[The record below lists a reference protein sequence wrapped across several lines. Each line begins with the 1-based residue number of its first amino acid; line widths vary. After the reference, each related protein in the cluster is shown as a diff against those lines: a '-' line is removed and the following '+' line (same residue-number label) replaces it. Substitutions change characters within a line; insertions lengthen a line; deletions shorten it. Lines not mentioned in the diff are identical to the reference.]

1 MRISGGERAS
11 VVDRRGFLRRAVGAT
26 AVGAMTALVTDRQAA
41 AAPISFTYVTPFGFL
56 IGYAPVLV
64 AKAGGFFEQQG
75 LDVTI
80 YGGRGSA
87 QAVQQILSG
96 QALLSR
102 AGGSDLI
109 KAVANQEAPIL
120 SIGVVCQ
127 GSPFFMVS
135 HTAKPIRAPRDMV
148 GKSIGVVTRGGSV
161 ENLLDTMLVSDGIDP
176 KTVERNAVGNAP
188 GAFGLIEQGRIDG
201 LIVSAG
207 SVVTLRM
214 EGAPLEAWNTDLHAP
229 VPGQVYVTSK
239 AATVEQPATI
249 VRFLKAVLASM
260 AFITADHDGEKTLAV
275 LKAFEIAEM
284 KNPTIAKA
292 SLFEEAKLWDSAGVG
307 NRLRHMPE
315 HWQHARDILANAK
328 LVPAGDAA
336 ICYTNEFV
344 DQARA

>member
-1 MRISGGERAS
+1 MGKPQRGSAERI
-11 VVDRRGFLRRAVGAT
+11 DRRGFIQRAAGFGA
-26 AVGAMTALVTDRQAA
+26 GAMTVLVADRRAA

-109 KAVANQEAPIL
+109 KAVANQQAPIL

-127 GSPFFMVS
+127 GSPFLMVS
-135 HTAKPIRAPRDMV
+135 HKDKPIHAPKDMI

-161 ENLLDTMLVSDGIDP
+161 ENLLDTMLVNDGLDP
-176 KTVERNAVGNAP
+176 TKVERNVVGNAP

-201 LIVSAG
+201 LIISVG

-214 EGAPLEAWNTDLHAP
+214 EGAPIVAWNTDEHAP

-239 AATVEQPATI
+239 EATVKQPETI
-249 VRFLKAVLASM
+249 VRFLKAVFASM
-260 AFITADHDGEKTLAV
+260 AAITADHDGEKTLAL
-275 LKAFEIAEM
+275 LKVFEIAEM
-284 KNPTIAKA
+284 KNLAIAKA
-292 SLFEEAKLWDSAGVG
+292 GLFEEAKLWDSAGVE
-307 NRLRHMPE
+307 NRLRHRPE
-315 HWQHARDILANAK
+315 HWQHARDLLAKAK
-328 LVPAGDAA
+328 LVPAGSAA

>member
-1 MRISGGERAS
+1 MSTSQPGGVEG
-11 VVDRRGFLRRAVGAT
+11 VDRRGFMRRAVGVGA
-26 AVGAMTALVTDRQAA
+26 GAMTILVADRQAA

-109 KAVANQEAPIL
+109 KAVANQDAPIV
-120 SIGVVCQ
+120 SVGVVCQ

-135 HTAKPIRAPRDMV
+135 HQAKPIHGPKDMI

-161 ENLLDTMLVSDGIDP
+161 ENLLDTMLVNDGLDP
-176 KTVERNAVGNAP
+176 TKVERNVVGNAP

-201 LIVSAG
+201 LIISVG

-214 EGAPLEAWNTDLHAP
+214 EGAPIVAWNTDEHAP

-239 AATVEQPATI
+239 EATVKQPETI
-249 VRFLKAVLASM
+249 VKFLKAVLASM
-260 AFITADHDGEKTLAV
+260 ASISADRDGEKTLDL

-284 KNPTIAKA
+284 KNPAIAKA
-292 SLFEEAKLWDSAGVG
+292 GLFEEAKLWDSAGVQ
-307 NRLRHMPE
+307 NRLRHLPE
-315 HWQHARDILANAK
+315 HWQHARDLLAQAK
-328 LVPAGDAA
+328 LVPAGPAMV
-336 ICYTNEFV
+336 CYTNEFV
-344 DQARA
+344 DRARA